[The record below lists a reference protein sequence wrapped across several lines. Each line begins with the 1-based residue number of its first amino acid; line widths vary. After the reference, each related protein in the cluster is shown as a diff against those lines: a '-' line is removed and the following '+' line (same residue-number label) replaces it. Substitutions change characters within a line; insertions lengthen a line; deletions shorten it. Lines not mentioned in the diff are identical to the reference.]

1 MKGKLSI
8 LTNGIFK
15 ENPVLVLVLGTCPAL
30 AMSSS
35 VLSGVGMGIAAT
47 FVLICSNAAISA
59 LRRVIPD
66 KVRIPAYIT
75 LIASFVTAVQLL
87 VEAFLPDL
95 YDVLGIYLPLIVVNC
110 IILGRAEM
118 YASKNT
124 VFDSVLDGLGMGL
137 GFTLALLLMGTIR
150 EVLGNGT
157 WFGIRLIPAEYSVGI
172 MTGAPG
178 GFFTFGCMIA
188 LLAAVTAKW
197 KQKNGDD
204 TEKPFGCPGSC
215 EGCVLCGGGEEAEK

>member
-1 MKGKLSI
+1 MLKSIYNHFITPLTSRKLS
-8 LTNGIFK
+8 
-15 ENPVLVLVLGTCPAL
+15 
-30 AMSSS
+30 
-35 VLSGVGMGIAAT
+35 
-47 FVLICSNAAISA
+47 AAILGNVIIGIGVAGLRYSTLGNDPYSA
-59 LRRVIPD
+59 STMAI
-66 KVRIPAYIT
+66 
-75 LIASFVTAVQLL
+75 S
-87 VEAFLPDL
+87 
-95 YDVLGIYLPLIVVNC
+95 
-110 IILGRAEM
+110 
-118 YASKNT
+118 
-124 VFDSVLDGLGMGL
+124 DGLGMGL